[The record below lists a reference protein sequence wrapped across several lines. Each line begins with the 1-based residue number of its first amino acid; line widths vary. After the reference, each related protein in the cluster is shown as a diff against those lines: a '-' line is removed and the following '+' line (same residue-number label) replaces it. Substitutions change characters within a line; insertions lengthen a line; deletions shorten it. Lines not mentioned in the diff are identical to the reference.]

1 MQASTFPFAA
11 LMLLGGCA
19 AAESNIRK
27 PLTYCINS
35 TITQNGKTVGAPVI
49 QASAGQTASIIVD
62 GTTPFSMLVTATPE
76 PGARIRLVADISTN
90 GGHIA
95 PTMVVREGKAAT
107 ISNENLTWT
116 ATTTRCEG

>member
-1 MQASTFPFAA
+1 MHLSIFSLAA
-11 LMLLGGCA
+11 LLLLGGCA
-19 AAESNIRK
+19 TSESNTAK
-27 PLTYCINS
+27 PVTYCINS
-35 TITQNGKTVGAPVI
+35 SITQNGKTVGAPVI
-49 QASAGQTASIIVD
+49 QAMAGQTASIIVD

-76 PGARIRLVADISTN
+76 TGGRIRLVADISTN